1 METSAIAAAFVAA
14 QSSRL
19 QTAVAAKM
27 LKMNADAASNAVQL
41 LDAASQNLNRL
52 ANVAA
57 GIGGNLDI
65 TA

>member
-1 METSAIAAAFVAA
+1 MDTASIAAAFVAA
-14 QSSRL
+14 QAGQL

-27 LKMNADAASNAVQL
+27 LRMNADASANAARL
-41 LDAASQNLNRL
+41 LEAAQQNFNRL
-52 ANVAA
+52 ANVAG